1 MGPDPHL
8 LPQIQR
14 STPQPSSPRPRS
26 RSQSSSL
33 RPSGPDASHP
43 PSGTG
48 SPRHSALASLLG
60 PCPSQITFA
69 SNCTTPGF
77 PGSLGLVPPPA
88 LRRRPLLGGP
98 FKRNPTSAAGTC
110 SPAALASPWFPVLTP
125 PTPRGPFSSRLLLE
139 AASRTARQE

>member
-60 PCPSQITFA
+60 RCPSQITFA

-77 PGSLGLVPPPA
+77 PVSPGLVPPPA

-139 AASRTARQE
+139 AASRTA